1 VKYWKSQTTE
11 VSLYTFSIRNF
22 FSHPPTRL
30 DYITTD
36 IDGKGQIIYDS
47 EVAMSLRKVYIG
59 HVLRK

>member
-1 VKYWKSQTTE
+1 MKECKFLGSGGG
-11 VSLYTFSIRNF
+11 
-22 FSHPPTRL
+22 L